1 MQKEIKYKVNKNNC
15 HICKS
20 HHLDEEGYPCCRR
33 NGRTAPIYRHIFWL
47 YKRPPKAGMV
57 IRHTCDNRLCI
68 NPEHLIAG
76 THADNVCDRV
86 KRGRS
91 ASGEH
96 NGRSKLTSAQ
106 ALAIYKDRTTSKS
119 ALAKKYGIDR
129 QVIRKI
135 QRREIWKSAIA
146 TF

>member
-20 HHLDEEGYPCCRR
+20 HYLDDEGYPCCKR
-33 NGRTAPIYRHIFWL
+33 NGVTAPIYRHIFWL
-47 YKRPPKAGMV
+47 YKGRHKAGMV

-76 THADNVCDRV
+76 THADNVRDRV
-86 KRGRS
+86 ARGRS

-96 NGRSKLTSAQ
+96 NGRSKLTASQ
-106 ALAIYKDRTTSKS
+106 AKAIYKHKDKGTSKTD
-119 ALAKKYGIDR
+119 LARIYGVDR

-135 QRREIWKSAIA
+135 HRGEIWKDV
-146 TF
+146 TQ

>member
-15 HICKS
+15 YICKS
-20 HHLDEEGYPCCRR
+20 HCLDSEGYPCCKR
-33 NGRTAPIYRHIFWL
+33 NGKVAPIYRHVFCL
-47 YKRPPKAGMV
+47 FKGHPKKGDV

-76 THADNVCDRV
+76 THADNVRDRV
-86 KRGRS
+86 ARGRS

-96 NGRSKLTSAQ
+96 NGRAKLTASQ
-106 ALAIYKDRTTSKS
+106 VRAIYRDKKTSKTT
-119 ALAKKYGIDR
+119 LAKKYGVDR

-135 QRREIWKSAIA
+135 HRGEIWKDV
-146 TF
+146 TQ